1 MCKLHILILS
11 LYFCAFSIWADQRP
25 TDSPNQSGNSLEELE
40 LMESVRE
47 KLKKQEIYWRSKD
60 FSKYTTEELFDF
72 IPPGSTSISSRLARD
87 ELKKRPDEV
96 RVMLEEILKLPGHTF
111 DTLYQVPFLA
121 GIVGTDY
128 QVEVAKRCLFHQE
141 MKQGDMSLR
150 IQQDLEGYGIF
161 SLIAQSKHDETAV
174 LDRLIDE
181 GRLERGSEFEM
192 KWRKLLSIDNRKEKN
207 DLQDAQTDDRETGKR
222 PMRKAD
228 NEPSSSSSY
237 LVLGV
242 VIVILGILALL
253 FKIFRRSLKF

>member
-11 LYFCAFSIWADQRP
+11 IHFYAFNIWAGQIP
-25 TDSPNQSGNSLEELE
+25 EDSHNRSGNSPEEREFL
-40 LMESVRE
+40 ESVRE

-96 RVMLEEILKLPGHTF
+96 RVMLEKILKLPGHTF
-111 DTLYQVPFLA
+111 DTLYQLPFLA
-121 GIVGTDY
+121 GMVGTDY

-141 MKQGDMSLR
+141 MKQGDMSLM

-174 LDRLIDE
+174 LDKMVAE
-181 GRLERGSEFEM
+181 GRLERGS
-192 KWRKLLSIDNRKEKN
+192 
-207 DLQDAQTDDRETGKR
+207 
-222 PMRKAD
+222 
-228 NEPSSSSSY
+228 
-237 LVLGV
+237 
-242 VIVILGILALL
+242 
-253 FKIFRRSLKF
+253 